1 MEEQD
6 FETVHNMNVWEVEFS
21 PFVRHTMKIWNTC
34 IQYWMA
40 VCIYKR
46 FPYKSLRTVIT
57 LTLSALWHGYAAG
70 YYFCICQ
77 VPLYLSFE
85 DICIKFYNQCEENG
99 FVSCSYIIILDI
111 IYVYVSLQDHL
122 HIANYALHIL
132 S

>member
-1 MEEQD
+1 MEMQN

-46 FPYKSLRTVIT
+46 FPYKNLRTVVT

-77 VPLYLSFE
+77 VPFYLPFE

-99 FVSCSYIIILDI
+99 FVSYIY
-111 IYVYVSLQDHL
+111 IYFRY
-122 HIANYALHIL
+122 NNM
-132 S
+132 